1 MELTRFRR
9 EGLIEPQ
16 GKDRIVLVSGLVSM
30 NPQPVFVRSSSL
42 CDSGV
47 RKARA
52 LRTARY
58 QPSAFRFLFGCSML
72 SRAKPAPPPFVA
84 GALFSFGGLYGRS
97 G

>member
-42 CDSGV
+42 CDS
-47 RKARA
+47 
-52 LRTARY
+52 
-58 QPSAFRFLFGCSML
+58 
-72 SRAKPAPPPFVA
+72 A
-84 GALFSFGGLYGRS
+84 GGEG
-97 G
+97 